1 VRSTSRPSARRLIK
15 NAGEAREV
23 IFEKSSQTFI
33 RCWRYFQRLQSLLRE
48 QTDNKASQSLLMQS
62 YRMMAVQNK
71 NLLPKISDIGFRQYS
86 QNEED
91 GIILYIFALAATTN
105 KKCLEICVADGSQ
118 CNTANLILNHGWWG
132 TMFDGSAE
140 NIQRARQLYDHH
152 PDTFIYP
159 PKIKQAWITAEG
171 VNQSVIDAGLSGP
184 IDLLSIDVD
193 GNDYW
198 VWKALN
204 VVDPRVVVIE
214 YMNPIPP
221 NLAITIPYKP
231 DFSMDSSDDDF
242 RGASLLAMVKLGR
255 ERGYRL
261 VGTNRYGF
269 NAFFMKNGICDDL
282 LPEVTPES
290 CANDLYTQDA
300 QRTRWPRVASKNWV
314 EV

>member
-1 VRSTSRPSARRLIK
+1 MLRKRV
-15 NAGEAREV
+15 
-23 IFEKSSQTFI
+23 KSFI
-33 RCWRYFQRLQSLLRE
+33 RTVILKSYPQSLLRQ
-48 QTDNKASQSLLMQS
+48 QTDNKASQILLMQS
-62 YRMMAVQNK
+62 YRMMAAQYQNS
-71 NLLPKISDIGFRQYS
+71 LPKLSDIGFRQYS

-91 GIILYIFALAATTN
+91 GILLYILALAGTTN

-140 NIQRARQLYDHH
+140 NVERARQLYDHH
-152 PDTFIYP
+152 PETFIYP
-159 PKIKQAWITAEG
+159 PKIKQAWITAET
-171 VNQSVIDAGLSGP
+171 VNKSVVDAGLSGP
-184 IDLLSIDVD
+184 IDLLSIDID

-198 VWKALN
+198 VWKALD

-214 YMNPIPP
+214 YHNPIPP
-221 NLAITIPYKP
+221 ELALTIPYDP
-231 DFSMDSSDDDF
+231 NFSIDSLDDDF
-242 RGASLLAMVKLGR
+242 RSASLLAMVTLGR
-255 ERGYRL
+255 EKEYRL

-269 NAFFMKNGICDDL
+269 NAFFVKNGIADDL

-290 CANDLYTQDA
+290 CANDPYTQDA